1 MSQTRLRCA
10 GMSDVGRRRE
20 GNEDAWFAGDNVFA
34 VADGLGG
41 HKAGEVASTVAVEP
55 LAALDAQGSRRA
67 AAGVADAVRQA
78 NRAVF
83 EQSQQDEDLKGMSTT
98 MTAVAV
104 HEGIAHIAHVGDSRC
119 YLLRDGEISQLSR
132 DHTLVARMVAE
143 GKLSPEQAEAHPQ
156 RSILTRALGADRDVD
171 VEETNVALV
180 AGDRLLL
187 CSDGLSGLLSSDEIS
202 AIATQG
208 SDLDR
213 VCQRLIDEANDRG
226 GPDNITVVLVD
237 VERVPAGGGLPKK
250 PRDPAAARSGRR
262 FPVRAAIWTMLVLL
276 LVFGGWFGVRAWANR
291 SYFVGVQDDQVTIYR
306 GLPVDIL
313 GMELNKVEEQTP
325 LEVAEIKNPAIRRSL
340 QDGIRASSL
349 AEARRIVEEQI
360 EPAIDLVD
368 GANGVEEPSPSES
381 PTTRR
386 RR

>member
-1 MSQTRLRCA
+1 MSQTKLRSA

-20 GNEDAWFAGDNVFA
+20 RNEDAWFVGDHVFA

-55 LAALDAQGSRRA
+55 LAALDGHGSRRA
-67 AAGVADAVRQA
+67 AAGVADAVRQG

-83 EQSQQDEDLKGMSTT
+83 EQSQEDEDLTGMSTT

-156 RSILTRALGADRDVD
+156 RSILTRALGADPDVD
-171 VEETNVALV
+171 VEETNVAL
-180 AGDRLLL
+180 AAADRLLL
-187 CSDGLSGLLSSDEIS
+187 CSDGLSGVLAPSEIRT
-202 AIATQG
+202 IATQG
-208 SDLDR
+208 TDLDR
-213 VCQRLIDEANDRG
+213 ICARLIEEANERG

-250 PRDPAAARSGRR
+250 PRDVRSAGTGRR
-262 FPVRAAIWTMLVLL
+262 FPVRAAVWGLLVLL

-291 SYFVGVQDDQVTIYR
+291 SYFVGVHDDQVTIYR
-306 GLPVDIL
+306 GLPVDVL
-313 GMELNKVEEQTP
+313 GMDLHEVEEETA
-325 LEVAEIKNPAIRRSL
+325 LEVAEINNPAIRRSL
-340 QDGIRASSL
+340 RDGIRASSL
-349 AEARRIVEEQI
+349 ADARRIIEEQI
-360 EPAIDLVD
+360 APAIGVVD
-368 GANGVEEPSPSES
+368 GGDGLEEPSPSPS
-381 PTTRR
+381 PTSRQSR
-386 RR
+386 